1 MVQLLKL
8 YIAVFC
14 YIGNRSD
21 DFVFDHCVYNIKK
34 GQKKWLVLMSVIF
47 ISIPGFIAIVCS
59 RIDQYYDV
67 SLLAILL
74 LYGFI
79 YLAIALLAGCFAK
92 HLIFTRI
99 LENGQRPNARNSE

>member
-1 MVQLLKL
+1 MMKLLKL

-21 DFVFDHCVYNIKK
+21 DFVFDHCAYKIIK
-34 GQKKWLVLMSVIF
+34 GQKKWLILLSAIF

-59 RIDQYYDV
+59 RIDQYYDL
-67 SLLAILL
+67 SLPAILL

-79 YLAIALLAGCFAK
+79 YLVTALLAGCLAK

-99 LENGQRPNARNSE
+99 LENGQRQNGRSSQ